1 MKKNNYA
8 YIDSQNLNL
17 GIQKV
22 GFKLD
27 WTKFYALLT
36 KKYDVKKAYLF
47 IGYVPENESMYE
59 QLHSIGY
66 SIVLKPTVEMLLT
79 PEQNVER
86 EEALAK
92 RAAEEHKEDHK
103 TTMKGNIDAEMV
115 LQAMIDYSEYD
126 GAILV
131 TGDGDFFCL
140 AEYLEKQG
148 KLAQLMVP
156 NWQRSL
162 LLKPFEAK
170 TTRLDLMKR
179 QLAYRPFVRKNT
191 NKAK

>member
-36 KKYDVKKAYLF
+36 KKYGVKKAYLF
-47 IGYVPENESMYE
+47 IGYVAENEPMYE

-79 PEQNVER
+79 PEQKVER

-92 RAAEEHKEDHK
+92 RAADENKEDHK

-115 LQAMIDYSEYD
+115 LQAMIDYPDYG
-126 GAILV
+126 GAIIV
-131 TGDGDFFCL
+131 SGDGDFFCL
-140 AEYLEKQG
+140 VEYLEKKG
-148 KLAQLMVP
+148 KLAHLMVP
-156 NWQRSL
+156 NWQRSM

-170 TTRLDLMKR
+170 TIRLDLMKR
-179 QLAYRPFVRKNT
+179 QLSYRPFKSKKPRT
-191 NKAK
+191 S